1 MREGG
6 DDASVQSMM
15 VNSRENIADSMVVV
29 VVYIDAMQ
37 CKYLY
42 VIGLL
47 HIQTPSIYIHTYIL
61 LYRRNPILSY
71 PILSSL

>member
-47 HIQTPSIYIHTYIL
+47 HIQTPSIYIHTY
-61 LYRRNPILSY
+61 YCTEEILSY
-71 PILSSL
+71 PILPSL